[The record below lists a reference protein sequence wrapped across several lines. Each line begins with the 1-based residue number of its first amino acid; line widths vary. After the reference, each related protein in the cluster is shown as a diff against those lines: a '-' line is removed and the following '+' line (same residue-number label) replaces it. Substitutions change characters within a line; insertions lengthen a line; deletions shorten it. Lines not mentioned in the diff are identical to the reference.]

1 MRSLVAL
8 IGTAGLVVSL
18 AACGGSAEEPA
29 GPQGQPAAPAGAGQ
43 QAGSPEQAQA
53 GTPGQELAGIG
64 STLDAIDSELAS
76 DGSP

>member
-8 IGTAGLVVSL
+8 IGTTGLVLGL
-18 AACGGSAEEPA
+18 AACGGSTEQPA
-29 GPQGQPAAPAGAGQ
+29 GQQGQPAAPAGVGPNEQGKA
-43 QAGSPEQAQA
+43 ASPE
-53 GTPGQELAGIG
+53 QELAGVG